1 MDDLGA
7 HPHVKFKEPNVCLE
21 ELGQF
26 NFGASI
32 LGNADTACGRTK
44 RAVED
49 KLIISLAPVATH
61 SLVLLNDLTRFEAA
75 AAGSMVHVDLVA
87 GGNLAMWTL
96 TDPVVGLLCE
106 GIVDSTSAAALVGI
120 IDQRKRG
127 VVQMVQVEYER

>member
-1 MDDLGA
+1 MWSY
-7 HPHVKFKEPNVCLE
+7 
-21 ELGQF
+21 Q
-26 NFGASI
+26 
-32 LGNADTACGRTK
+32 